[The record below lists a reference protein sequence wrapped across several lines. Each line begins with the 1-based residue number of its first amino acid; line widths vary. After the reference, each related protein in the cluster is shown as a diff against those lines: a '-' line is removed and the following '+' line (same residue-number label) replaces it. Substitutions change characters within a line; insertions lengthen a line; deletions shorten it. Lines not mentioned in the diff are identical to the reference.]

1 VKGLTFKNE
10 DGSVSSTG
18 AAEII
23 QDLDGLPFPARHLFN
38 PDEFRTADGELK
50 GYGSLIGTRG
60 CPFKC
65 TFCSTSAF
73 GPRYRRRSPD
83 NVIDEIKKVKNDYG
97 TDTFTF
103 VDDQFFLKKSQIL
116 EMCDKLVRRE
126 ANIKW
131 NCGCRTE
138 LVNEENLIAMK
149 SSGCFQ
155 INFGIES
162 GDPSTLKKIQKGNT
176 REDALKAVRATK
188 KADIRVYANFMT
200 GFPWESAE
208 QINNTAG
215 FIKELRPWVDRF
227 SNSGVLIPVPG
238 TDIYDELRQT
248 NDIEGYWLRDEYQN
262 VGTSVYQNIINPYQW
277 SNWFQRNMYD
287 DAFVQDEYF
296 FKYTKEQRTAMF
308 NLMFNI
314 GVANI
319 ITETGKTPKAVAKI
333 SLGYLSYK
341 FRQIN
346 PKIESFI
353 TEKISSGD
361 ALNYHDSYGV
371 GYKKNDNKQNALV

>member
-1 VKGLTFKNE
+1 MMGAILEKNKCSVHTLVNNFRNFRDTKQILDFVLEKEPDIVGFSFMTFGVKQHYELARLIKKNAPSTLVVAGGNHPTLFPHESIENGFDIAVVGEGEMPLEGIVNHLRNPSDLDLAQVKGLAFKNE
-10 DGSVSSTG
+10 DGSVVSTG
-18 AAEII
+18 SADII

-97 TDTFTF
+97 TNTFTF

-149 SSGCFQ
+149 SSGCFRL
-155 INFGIES
+155 I
-162 GDPSTLKKIQKGNT
+162 L
-176 REDALKAVRATK
+176 
-188 KADIRVYANFMT
+188 
-200 GFPWESAE
+200 
-208 QINNTAG
+208 
-215 FIKELRPWVDRF
+215 
-227 SNSGVLIPVPG
+227 VLNLETPV
-238 TDIYDELRQT
+238 
-248 NDIEGYWLRDEYQN
+248 
-262 VGTSVYQNIINPYQW
+262 
-277 SNWFQRNMYD
+277 
-287 DAFVQDEYF
+287 
-296 FKYTKEQRTAMF
+296 
-308 NLMFNI
+308 
-314 GVANI
+314 
-319 ITETGKTPKAVAKI
+319 
-333 SLGYLSYK
+333 
-341 FRQIN
+341 
-346 PKIESFI
+346 
-353 TEKISSGD
+353 
-361 ALNYHDSYGV
+361 H
-371 GYKKNDNKQNALV
+371 